1 MSTTDEYKRELAPLV
16 AALREQGELEALCA
30 YLMAHS
36 NLPGPRG
43 NLELAAAFA
52 TLAAEQVLEAPEPLW
67 RCCVRLMGI
76 SPIEAPVND
85 PREFLAFCGTQ
96 AIGAIGS
103 VSSEYYHEAIARLRT
118 AASDSR
124 WRIREAVAMGLQ
136 HLLAKERER
145 TLAELAA
152 WLQPGAWLAMRAVA
166 AGVAEPALLHD
177 TQTARAALTLHV
189 KIIEQLQTAG
199 AQERTTAA
207 FKTLRQGLGYSVS
220 VVVAALP
227 REGFA
232 YLHQLAGSPDSDVQW
247 ILKENLK
254 KARLTRRFPE
264 EVDVLRA
271 RMGMSR
277 ELKKRT

>member
-1 MSTTDEYKRELAPLV
+1 MSKKDAYKRELAPLL
-16 AALREQGELEALCA
+16 AALREPGEFEALSTC
-30 YLMAHS
+30 LLAHS

-52 TLAAEQVLEAPEPLW
+52 ELTSELVLEAPEPVW
-67 RCCVRLMGI
+67 RSCVQLMGL
-76 SPIEAPVND
+76 SVEEAPVND

-103 VSSEYYHEAIARLRT
+103 VSSDHFHEAMTRLHA

-136 HLLAKERER
+136 HLLARERDR

-152 WLQPGAWLAMRAVA
+152 WVQPGAWLAMRAVA
-166 AGVAEPALLHD
+166 AGVAEPPLLRD

-189 KIIEQLQTAG
+189 KILEQLQMASH
-199 AQERTTAA
+199 QERTSAA
-207 FKTLRQGLGYSVS
+207 FKTLRQGLGYSLS

-227 REGFA
+227 PEGFA
-232 YLHQLAGSPDSDVQW
+232 YLHQLAGSLDRDVQW
-247 ILKENLK
+247 ILNENLK
-254 KARLTRRFPE
+254 KARLTRNFPE
-264 EVDVLRA
+264 EVAMIKA
-271 RMGMSR
+271 RV
-277 ELKKRT
+277 EID

>member
-1 MSTTDEYKRELAPLV
+1 MSKKDAYKRELAPLL
-16 AALREQGELEALCA
+16 AALCEPGEHEALST
-30 YLMAHS
+30 YLLEHS

-52 TLAAEQVLEAPEPLW
+52 ELTAEQVLESPEPMW
-67 RCCVRLMGI
+67 RCCVQLTGL
-76 SPIEAPVND
+76 SVEEAPAND

-103 VSSEYYHEAIARLRT
+103 VSSNYFHEAMTRLHT

-136 HLLAKERER
+136 HLLARERDR
-145 TLAELAA
+145 TLAELAV
-152 WLQPGAWLAMRAVA
+152 WVQPGAWLAMRAVA
-166 AGVAEPALLHD
+166 AGVAEPPLLRD

-189 KIIEQLQTAG
+189 TILDQLQTAG
-199 AQERTTAA
+199 AQERTSAA
-207 FKTLRQGLGYSVS
+207 FKTLKQGLGYSLS

-227 REGFA
+227 PEGFA
-232 YLHQLAGSPDSDVQW
+232 YLHQLAGSSDRDVQW

-254 KARLTRRFPE
+254 KARLTRNFPE
-264 EVDVLRA
+264 EVAMIKACVEID
-271 RMGMSR
+271 
-277 ELKKRT
+277 

>member
-1 MSTTDEYKRELAPLV
+1 MSTIEEYKRELAPLF
-16 AALREQGELEALCA
+16 AALREQGEPEELSD
-30 YLMAHS
+30 YLITHS

-52 TLAAEQVLEAPEPLW
+52 ALAAEQVLEAPEPVW
-67 RCCVRLMGI
+67 RCCVKLSGV
-76 SPIEAPVND
+76 SPAEAPVND

-103 VSSEYYHEAIARLRT
+103 VSSEYYHEAIARLH
-118 AASDSR
+118 AAATDPR

-136 HLLAKERER
+136 CLLAKERER

-166 AGVAEPALLHD
+166 AGVAEPALLRD
-177 TQTARAALTLHV
+177 AQTARAALAVHV

-199 AQERTTAA
+199 AQERTSLA
-207 FKTLRQGLGYSVS
+207 FKSLKQGLGYSVS

-227 REGFA
+227 PEGFA
-232 YLHQLAGSPDSDVQW
+232 YLHQLAGSLDRDVQW

-254 KARLTRRFPE
+254 KARLTRKFPE
-264 EVDVLRA
+264 EVAAIKA
-271 RMGMSR
+271 RVGINR
-277 ELKKRT
+277 

>member
-1 MSTTDEYKRELAPLV
+1 MSTKDEYKRDLGPLFAAVLEL
-16 AALREQGELEALCA
+16 GELEGLST
-30 YLMAHS
+30 YLLAHS

-52 TLAAEQVLEAPEPLW
+52 ELTAEQVLESPEPMW
-67 RCCVRLMGI
+67 RCCVQLTGL
-76 SPIEAPVND
+76 SVEEAPAND

-103 VSSEYYHEAIARLRT
+103 VSSNYFHEAMTRLHT

-136 HLLAKERER
+136 HLLARERER

-152 WLQPGAWLAMRAVA
+152 WIQPGAWLAMRAVA
-166 AGVAEPALLHD
+166 AGVAEPPLLRD

-189 KIIEQLQTAG
+189 TILDQLQTAG
-199 AQERTTAA
+199 AQERTSAA
-207 FKTLRQGLGYSVS
+207 FKTLKQGLGYSLS

-227 REGFA
+227 PEGFA
-232 YLHQLAGSPDSDVQW
+232 YLHQLAGSSDRDVQW

-254 KARLTRRFPE
+254 KARLTRNFPG
-264 EVDVLRA
+264 EVAMIKACVEID
-271 RMGMSR
+271 
-277 ELKKRT
+277 

>member
-1 MSTTDEYKRELAPLV
+1 MSTTEEYKQELAPLV
-16 AALREQGELEALCA
+16 VALLESGKLEGLAT
-30 YLMAHS
+30 YLLAHS

-52 TLAAEQVLEAPEPLW
+52 ALAAEQVLEAPEPLW
-67 RCCVRLMGI
+67 RCCVQLSGV
-76 SPIEAPVND
+76 SSAEAPVND
-85 PREFLAFCGTQ
+85 PREFLAFCGTL

-103 VSSEYYHEAIARLRT
+103 VSLEYYHEAIARLRD

-152 WLQPGAWLAMRAVA
+152 WIQPGAWLAMRAVA
-166 AGVAEPALLHD
+166 AGVAEPPLLREE
-177 TQTARAALTLHV
+177 QTARAALTLHV
-189 KIIEQLQTAG
+189 KIIEQLQAAG
-199 AQERTTAA
+199 PQERTTAA
-207 FKTLRQGLGYSVS
+207 FKTLKQGLGYSVS

-227 REGFA
+227 PEGFA
-232 YLHQLAGSPDSDVQW
+232 YLHQLAGSLDSDVQW

-254 KARLTRRFPE
+254 KARLTRNFPE
-264 EVDVLRA
+264 EVAMIKA
-271 RMGMSR
+271 RV
-277 ELKKRT
+277 EID